1 MKTIAFIVLAC
12 LSTLATGCGEEPA
25 RLEVA
30 PNILFVDP
38 GAPGLTGQVE
48 IVRQVK
54 DRVEGNL
61 LRVRTQFRSRA
72 KGGLW
77 IDIQVAWKDK
87 DGFELYKTNWAPK
100 HVPAGVIE
108 DHEIVCMRDDVADYE
123 FRIRKPVRAKD

>member
-1 MKTIAFIVLAC
+1 M
-12 LSTLATGCGEEPA
+12 STLAIGCREEPA

-30 PNILFVDP
+30 PHILFVDKP
-38 GAPGLTGQVE
+38 MIGQVE
-48 IVRQVK
+48 IVRQVT

-61 LRVRTQFRSRA
+61 LRIRTQFRSRA
-72 KGGLW
+72 KDGLW

-123 FRIRKPVRAKD
+123 FRIRRPVRAKD